1 MIPHFPGGLDSMIGQ
16 TLNHYKVVSH
26 LGRGGMGDVYVAE
39 DTKLGRKVAL
49 KVLPTEMASDAERRA
64 RFEREA
70 KAVAALNHPNI
81 VTVYSVEQAGD
92 VHFITMELVEG
103 RTFSELLAEKRLP
116 LNKLMEYAIAM
127 ADAVTG
133 AHRKGITHRD
143 VKPDNVMLADDGR
156 LKVLDFGLAKVAA
169 GKSFEQQQTA
179 IPTKTVTQEGMILG
193 TAAYMAPEQAEGKPS
208 DARSDVFSLGVI
220 FYQMATGERPFKG
233 DTTISTITSILRDTP
248 QSVTQLNKALPR
260 HLGRI
265 VKRCLEKDPELRY
278 QTAQGLRNDLQGL
291 CDEMESGELHV
302 SDVSAAVAQPRT
314 RHTGLV
320 AGLAIV
326 AVVAIGIAVVQFL
339 GRGAAEGPASPSAA
353 LQGMEI
359 TRLTATGHSREATIS
374 PDGRYV
380 AYVVDDAGEPSL
392 WVTQVATGSKVLIV
406 PPADVGLWDPIFSP
420 DGDFIYYCR
429 YEEPGP
435 KPSLYRVPTLGGGP
449 RKILDDTNGRVSFS
463 PDGRRFVFNRSTPE
477 KDMLVVA
484 NVDGTDQKVIAT
496 RNAPEGYDDPTW
508 SPDGTI
514 VAASLETF
522 ADGPQAT
529 VIAVPAEGGDERS
542 ITDQTWFGVGEIAWL
557 PDGSGLI
564 FTGENPGSAQ
574 LWEIRYPGGEARRV
588 TNDLNSYHGV
598 GLTADGTTLVT
609 QLNESSYNLWTLSLE
624 DGAQPVRIT
633 SHLKENVGQGLAW
646 TPDGRIVH
654 GSAVGGNWDLWVV
667 DADGSNPTR
676 LTSDQALN
684 GAPEV
689 TADGKYMVFL
699 SNRAGTV
706 NVFRADLDGGNPV
719 QLTRGTLDVGPV
731 VTPDGRWVVY
741 LQPGDGRLYKV
752 SIDGGESIEIRDRRG
767 GAPAISPDGK
777 HIAVSTYYEDR
788 DRWLLDIVPFEGGDP
803 IHTFDQEDTAEVRW
817 APDGEA
823 VTFSRTEG
831 GVANIWRLP
840 LDGGEPSQVTH
851 FEADFIQDYAWSPD
865 GKRLVLSRGRT
876 TQDIVLLKNFR

>member
-1 MIPHFPGGLDSMIGQ
+1 MIPHFAGGPDSMVGQ

-39 DTKLGRKVAL
+39 DTKLGRNVAL
-49 KVLPTEMASDAERRA
+49 KVLPTEMAADAERRA

-103 RTFSELLAEKRLP
+103 RTLSELFAEKRLP
-116 LNKLMEYAIAM
+116 LNKLVEYAVAM

-143 VKPDNVMLADDGR
+143 LKPDNVMLADDGR
-156 LKVLDFGLAKVAA
+156 LKVLDFGLAKVAE
-169 GKSFEQQQTA
+169 GKSLERQQTA

-193 TAAYMAPEQAEGKPS
+193 TAAYMSPEQAEGKPA
-208 DARSDVFSLGVI
+208 DARSDVFSMGVI
-220 FYQMATGERPFKG
+220 LYQMATGERPFKG

-248 QSVTQLNKALPR
+248 QSITQLNKTLPR

-278 QTAQGLRNDLQGL
+278 ETAQGLRNDLQGL
-291 CDEMESGELHV
+291 REELESGELHA
-302 SDVSAAVAQPRT
+302 SDLSVAAAPRRA
-314 RHTGLV
+314 RHTWLV
-320 AGLAIV
+320 ATLAIV
-326 AVVAIGIAVVQFL
+326 AVVAIGIALVQFM
-339 GRGAAEGPASPSAA
+339 GRGTAEGPAAPQAA
-353 LQGMEI
+353 LQSMEI

-380 AYVVDDAGEPSL
+380 AYVVDEAGEPSL

-449 RKILDDTNGRVSFS
+449 RKILDDIDGRVSFS
-463 PDGRRFVFNRSTPE
+463 PDGRRFVFNRSMPE
-477 KDMLVVA
+477 NEMLVVA
-484 NVDGTDQKVIAT
+484 NVDGTEQKVIAT
-496 RNAPEGYDDPTW
+496 RDVPERYDDPTW
-508 SPDGTI
+508 SPDGAI
-514 VAASLETF
+514 IAASLITF
-522 ADGPQAT
+522 AGGPKAT
-529 VIAVPAEGGDERS
+529 VVAVPAQGGDERG
-542 ITDQTWFGVGEIAWL
+542 ITDRTWFGVGEIAWL

-564 FTGENPGSAQ
+564 INGASPSSTQ
-574 LWEIRYPGGEARRV
+574 LWEIEYPGGAARRV

-609 QLNESSYNLWTLSLE
+609 QLNESSFNLWTLSME

-633 SHLKENVGQGLAW
+633 SHMSENIGNGLDW
-646 TPDGRIVH
+646 SPDGRIVH
-654 GSAVGGNWDLWVV
+654 ASSVGNNWDIWAV
-667 DADGSNPTR
+667 DADGSNPTQ
-676 LTSDQALN
+676 LTSNQELN
-684 GAPEV
+684 GWPKV
-689 TADGKYMVFL
+689 TADGKYVIFL

-706 NVFRADLDGGNPV
+706 NVFRADLDGGNPL
-719 QLTRGTLDVGPV
+719 QLTRGTLDVQPA
-731 VTPDGRWVVY
+731 VTPDSRWVVY
-741 LQPGDGRLYKV
+741 LQPDTGKLYKV
-752 SIDGGESIEIRDRRG
+752 SIDGGEPVVIRDKRG

-777 HIAVSTYYEDR
+777 LIAVPTYYEDR
-788 DRWLLDIVPFEGGDP
+788 QRWILDVVPFDGGEP
-803 IHTFDQEDTAEVRW
+803 LHSFDRENMGDFTW
-817 APDGEA
+817 APDGKA
-823 VTFSRTEG
+823 ITFTRTEG
-831 GVANIWRLP
+831 GVENVWRLP
-840 LDGGEPSQVTH
+840 LDGGEPSQLTH
-851 FEADFIQDYAWSPD
+851 FDADFIQAYAWSQD
-865 GKRLVLSRGRT
+865 GKRLALSRGRT
-876 TQDIVLLKNFR
+876 SQDIVLLQNFR